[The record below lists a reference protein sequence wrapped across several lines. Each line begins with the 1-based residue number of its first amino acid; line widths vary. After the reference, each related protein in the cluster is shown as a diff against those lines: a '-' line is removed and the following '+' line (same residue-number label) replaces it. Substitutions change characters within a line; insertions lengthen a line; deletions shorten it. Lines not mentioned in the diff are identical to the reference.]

1 MSYARN
7 LSAGNRG
14 SEPLALPRYRRRRQ
28 EQSGELCHTADDGT
42 HCGSSRENVRALN
55 CKTFFA
61 RMGVSLD
68 SPYFNAGVLL
78 IDCNRWT
85 ASQTRL
91 QLLEAAAKTGWNL
104 PSGDQTLLNYH
115 FQGRFD
121 RLSPDWTCLAYA
133 AAEPPSGSDRA
144 RIAHFIGRPKPWEC
158 GGWLNRQYPLYKKL
172 ADRHQ
177 LRASVPEFEC
187 WPDSAYRMARYV
199 PSYIQC
205 AARRVRFAEA

>member
-1 MSYARN
+1 MSRLLYLDTDVVVKNSLESCAT
-7 LSAGNRG
+7 
-14 SEPLALPRYRRRRQ
+14 LPMTEHIAAAQ
-28 EQSGELCHTADDGT
+28 EKTFGRS
-42 HCGSSRENVRALN
+42 N

-121 RLSPDWTCLAYA
+121 RLSPDWNCLAYA

-144 RIAHFIGRPKPWEC
+144 RIVHFIGRPKPWEC
-158 GGWLNRQYPLYKKL
+158 GGWLNRQYPLYQETS
-172 ADRHQ
+172 RPT
-177 LRASVPEFEC
+177 SV
-187 WPDSAYRMARYV
+187 AR
-199 PSYIQC
+199 QC
-205 AARRVRFAEA
+205 ARVRVLARQCLPNGSICTQLYPMCSKTRPLRRGVNSATNPTDLCR